1 MDLTQLSQMVGWL
14 DEEHRRD
21 REELA
26 KLGQRLQSMT
36 VENQEQARRIQELE
50 GRLASTQ
57 AQLTQFALLQ
67 QALQQLK
74 NEVIVMLDK
83 QSDARLQGERETERA
98 RLSDREALSRGLA
111 EIRKEIP
118 RLGRVEE
125 ELVSRQAEDQRL
137 SEMLLAL
144 RQSVNNVSKD
154 LDERTRTLP
163 YMVEQRAQDN
173 KRIAQ
178 LQAEHVELLKRT
190 DALASKPP
198 IFEERIGRL
207 EKELQR
213 IQPIPDQLRNDQQAF
228 LESQR
233 VADVERSRQV
243 AAWETEFV
251 QQREIIEKQVVRLR
265 EFTAQYDAAGRAIKT
280 LEEFQASMIRDQRQA
295 SELQRLAEERQRKE
309 LAEWQAENEQ
319 RWKKETLRWDYSLQE
334 QQKVNQKLTDRF
346 PPTEKD
352 LALLKREV
360 EALWKVHALIAD
372 RQLQSSQHLLDQVGK
387 ALEERPRAEG
397 R

>member
-26 KLGQRLQSMT
+26 KLSQRLQSMT

-50 GRLASTQ
+50 GRLSSTQ
-57 AQLTQFALLQ
+57 AQLTQFAQLQ

-83 QSDARLQGERETERA
+83 QSDARLQGEREAERA

-137 SEMLLAL
+137 SEMLLAMH
-144 RQSVNNVSKD
+144 QSLNNVSKD

-163 YMVEQRAQDN
+163 YMVEQRALDN

-178 LQAEHVELLKRT
+178 LQAEHVEVLKRT
-190 DALASKPP
+190 DSLASKPP
-198 IFEERIGRL
+198 VLEERIGRL

-228 LESQR
+228 LETQR
-233 VADVERSRQV
+233 VADVDRSRQV
-243 AAWETEFV
+243 AAWESEFI

-280 LEEFQASMIRDQRQA
+280 LEEFQASMIRDQRQL

-334 QQKVNQKLTDRF
+334 QQKTNQKLIDRF
-346 PPTEKD
+346 PPLEKD

-360 EALWKVHALIAD
+360 EALWKVHALVAD

>member
-57 AQLTQFALLQ
+57 AQLTQFAQLQ

-137 SEMLLAL
+137 SEMLLAM
-144 RQSVNNVSKD
+144 RQSLNNVSKD

-163 YMVEQRAQDN
+163 YMVEQRALDN

-178 LQAEHVELLKRT
+178 LQGEHVEIMKRT

-198 IFEERIGRL
+198 VFEERIGRL

-228 LESQR
+228 LESRARCRRRSLAPGCRLGDGIHPAAGDHRKTGRALARIHRAVRRRGPRHQDPGRVPGLNDSRSAPGQR
-233 VADVERSRQV
+233 VA
-243 AAWETEFV
+243 
-251 QQREIIEKQVVRLR
+251 
-265 EFTAQYDAAGRAIKT
+265 AAG
-280 LEEFQASMIRDQRQA
+280 
-295 SELQRLAEERQRKE
+295 
-309 LAEWQAENEQ
+309 
-319 RWKKETLRWDYSLQE
+319 
-334 QQKVNQKLTDRF
+334 
-346 PPTEKD
+346 
-352 LALLKREV
+352 
-360 EALWKVHALIAD
+360 
-372 RQLQSSQHLLDQVGK
+372 
-387 ALEERPRAEG
+387 
-397 R
+397 

>member
-1 MDLTQLSQMVGWL
+1 MDVTQLSQMVGWL

-21 REELA
+21 REELS
-26 KLGQRLQSMT
+26 KLGQRLESMT

-57 AQLTQFALLQ
+57 AQLTQFAQLQ

-74 NEVIVMLDK
+74 NEVVVMLDK
-83 QSDARLQGERETERA
+83 QNDARLQGERETERA
-98 RLSDREALSRGLA
+98 RLSDREALARGLA

-144 RQSVNNVSKD
+144 RQSLNNVSKD

-178 LQAEHVELLKRT
+178 LQGEHVEVLKRT
-190 DALASKPP
+190 DALASKSPLL
-198 IFEERIGRL
+198 EERLGRL

-213 IQPIPDQLRNDQQAF
+213 IQPIPDQLRSDQQAF

-243 AAWETEFV
+243 AVWESEFV

-334 QQKVNQKLTDRF
+334 QQKTNQKLADRF
-346 PPTEKD
+346 PPLEKD
-352 LALLKREV
+352 MALLKREV
-360 EALWKVHALIAD
+360 EALWRVHAQLGD
-372 RQLQSSQHLLDQVGK
+372 RQLQSAQQLLDQIGK
-387 ALEERPRAEG
+387 ALEERPKAEG

>member
-21 REELA
+21 SEKLA
-26 KLGQRLQSMT
+26 RLDQRLESMT
-36 VENQEQARRIQELE
+36 IENQEQARRIQELE

-57 AQLTQFALLQ
+57 AQLTQFTQLQ

-74 NEVIVMLDK
+74 NEVVVLLDK
-83 QSDARLQGERETERA
+83 QNDARLQAERETERA
-98 RLSDREALSRGLA
+98 RLSDREASARGLA

-118 RLGRVEE
+118 RLGRLEE

-137 SEMLLAL
+137 SEMLLAM
-144 RQSVNNVSKD
+144 RQSLNNISKD

-178 LQAEHVELLKRT
+178 LQAEHVEVLKRT
-190 DALASKPP
+190 DVLASKPP
-198 IFEERIGRL
+198 VFEERIGRL
-207 EKELQR
+207 EKEFQR
-213 IQPIPDQLRNDQQAF
+213 IQPIPDQLRSDQQAF

-243 AAWETEFV
+243 AAWETQFI
-251 QQREIIEKQVVRLR
+251 QQREVIEKQVVRMR
-265 EFTAQYDAAGRAIKT
+265 EFTAQYEAAGRAIKT

-319 RWKKETLRWDYSLQE
+319 RWKKETLRWDYNYQE
-334 QQKVNQKLTDRF
+334 QQKVNQKLTERF
-346 PPTEKD
+346 APLEKD
-352 LALLKREV
+352 AGLLRREI
-360 EALWKVHALIAD
+360 EALWKIHAQLAD
-372 RQLQSSQHLLDQVGK
+372 RQLQSAQHLLDQVGK
-387 ALEERPRAEG
+387 ALEERPKSEG